1 MNEKPSFLEN
11 LSDRVLKSF
20 LNKLNESGPWSEI
33 DTEFID
39 KCDFLVKLTGN
50 SDQAEVSDISFL
62 YNLMNLNKNIQIDE
76 PLNRPSRH
84 VFEVDW
90 YNYETRWV
98 RETYT
103 HEILSY
109 SDNGTDVSELINKL
123 RMVGEL
129 DPWDG
134 EFVSDKLIDMETTD
148 DRIAHIEKIK

>member
-1 MNEKPSFLEN
+1 MNKKPSFLEN

-50 SDQAEVSDISFL
+50 SDQTEVSDISFL

-76 PLNRPSRH
+76 PLNRPSHH
-84 VFEVDW
+84 VFEMDW
-90 YNYETRWV
+90 YTYETRWV

-103 HEILSY
+103 HEISSY
-109 SDNGTDVSELINKL
+109 SDNGTDVSELIDGL
-123 RMVGEL
+123 RMLGEF

-134 EFVSDKLIDMETTD
+134 KFVGDETIEAETTD
-148 DRIAHIEKIK
+148 DEIGSIKKIK